1 MRLKEIDM
9 GTQSEVDGVAPVIKP
24 ETDWIDST
32 ETFIGRPI
40 VSKPIIVDD
49 VDFGV

>member
-9 GTQSEVDGVAPVIKP
+9 GTQSEIDGVAPVIKP
-24 ETDWIDST
+24 ETDWIGSI

-40 VSKPIIVDD
+40 GWKPIIVDD
-49 VDFGV
+49 EDFGV